1 LRNVNPIKE
10 NLEPDNIWCYITDN
24 YNLYFRRLRDIV
36 NVRSGGLN
44 YMKALIGG
52 SLVSVLGIVLLVI
65 WWEEFLMILSGILP
79 VSLLIGGGISIYLG
93 FDELKENWNKEN
105 IISGTLSSEVEKYKQ
120 EIDELKKEIESLKK
134 G

>member
-1 LRNVNPIKE
+1 
-10 NLEPDNIWCYITDN
+10 
-24 YNLYFRRLRDIV
+24 
-36 NVRSGGLN
+36 
-44 YMKALIGG
+44 MKALIGG
-52 SLVSVLGIVLLVI
+52 AFVSVLGIVLLVI

-79 VSLLIGGGISIYLG
+79 VSLVLGGGLAIYLG

-105 IISGTLSSEVEKYKQ
+105 VMSGSSGSEVEKYKQ

>member
-1 LRNVNPIKE
+1 
-10 NLEPDNIWCYITDN
+10 
-24 YNLYFRRLRDIV
+24 
-36 NVRSGGLN
+36 
-44 YMKALIGG
+44 MKALISGAI
-52 SLVSVLGIVLLVI
+52 VSALGIVLLVL

-79 VSLLIGGGISIYLG
+79 VSLVLGGGLAIYLG

-105 IISGTLSSEVEKYKQ
+105 IMSGSSSSEVEKYKQ